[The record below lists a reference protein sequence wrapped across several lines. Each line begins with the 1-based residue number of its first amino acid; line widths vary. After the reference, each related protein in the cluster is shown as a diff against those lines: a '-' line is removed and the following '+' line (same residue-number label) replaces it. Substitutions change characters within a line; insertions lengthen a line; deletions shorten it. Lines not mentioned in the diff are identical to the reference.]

1 MWFVIHEFSENKPQK
16 IINYFEK
23 IEELKI
29 ELEQK
34 NLVKIKKV
42 LYLIKINKNN
52 EGEKLLK
59 EIISDNSIWKNTAL
73 EILK

>member
-1 MWFVIHEFSENKPQK
+1 MK
-16 IINYFEK
+16 K
-23 IEELKI
+23 IEQLKI

-34 NLVKIKKV
+34 NLIKIKKA

-52 EGEKLLK
+52 EGEKILK